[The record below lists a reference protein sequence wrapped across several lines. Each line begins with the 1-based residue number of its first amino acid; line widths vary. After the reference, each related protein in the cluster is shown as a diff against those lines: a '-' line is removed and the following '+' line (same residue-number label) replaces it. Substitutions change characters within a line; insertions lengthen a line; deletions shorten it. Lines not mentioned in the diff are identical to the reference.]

1 MAALRVPLSNWPRGK
16 YSDIESNVPPCEG
29 WMEASLH
36 EGLDGLRHLNAD
48 WRSLHGGASVFA
60 RYEWT
65 LAAVTHL
72 VPSGSV
78 FFCRISDAS
87 DRVVAIVPAFL
98 GNVSVRPFRKMRAI
112 SLGLSHELALFD
124 FPMRPD
130 VDAAAVG
137 EAMLRAFREVRGTWD
152 LVHWSRVMAD
162 GNAARVA
169 KSMRDSRVVLTSSS
183 VCNTFATTG
192 SPEALFASLPKNMRS
207 NLKKCSK
214 RLAQTGVAR
223 ACLARDDV
231 RTIARFF
238 DEFLRIEA
246 SGWKGRE
253 GKNSAVALRPA
264 IRGFYQALLA
274 QNSDEFES
282 DIAVLF
288 VDDRAVAAEFL
299 IRSARW
305 QHVYK
310 IGYDEEFARCSP
322 GQLLLGSVL
331 ERACASESIDR
342 VSLVTGMPWH
352 RNWGP
357 NPEPTLEILIFRDH
371 WHPLVLRNAR
381 AFAAKVRGVR
391 RRLDES
397 VKPLRD
403 HR

>member
-1 MAALRVPLSNWPRGK
+1 MDG
-16 YSDIESNVPPCEG
+16 
-29 WMEASLH
+29 SLY
-36 EGLDGLRHLNAD
+36 EGLDGLRHLEAD
-48 WRSLHGGASVFA
+48 WLSLHGGASVFA

-72 VPSGSV
+72 IPSGSV
-78 FFCRISDAS
+78 FFGRISDERG
-87 DRVVAIVPAFL
+87 RVVAIVPAFL
-98 GNVSVRPFRKMRAI
+98 GNVSVRPFGKLRAL
-112 SLGLSHELALFD
+112 SLGLSHELAMFD

-137 EAMLRAFREVRGTWD
+137 EAMLGAFREVRGTWD

-183 VCNTFATTG
+183 VCNTIETTG

-214 RLAQTGVAR
+214 RLAQTGVSR
-223 ACLARDDV
+223 ACLARDDD
-231 RTIARFF
+231 RNITRFF

-246 SGWKGRE
+246 SGWKGRA

-264 IRGFYQALLA
+264 IKGFYQALLA
-274 QNSDEFES
+274 RNSDEFES

-288 VDDRAVAAEFL
+288 VGSRAVAVEFL
-299 IRSARW
+299 LRTARW

-310 IGYDEEFARCSP
+310 IGYDEEFARYSP

-331 ERACASESIDR
+331 ERACTSESIDR

-357 NPEPTLEILIFRDH
+357 NPEPTLEVLMFRDH

-381 AFAAKVRGVR
+381 AIAATVRGVR

-397 VKPLRD
+397 GKPGDVK
-403 HR
+403 